1 MDNGYL
7 GCFLWAVVN
16 SGLPSGSVVKNLR
29 ASAGA
34 TGDTGSIPEL
44 GRSPGGENGNPLQY
58 SCENNPMDREAWW
71 ALVYGVAESWI
82 RVSTHML

>member
-29 ASAGA
+29 ASAG
-34 TGDTGSIPEL
+34 GLGSIPGL
-44 GRSPGGENGNPLQY
+44 GRSPGGENGNL
-58 SCENNPMDREAWW
+58 
-71 ALVYGVAESWI
+71 L
-82 RVSTHML
+82 